1 MRLDHLL
8 SKEQAEAEMRTL
20 HPKVDCL
27 GNQAEEKKR
36 NESSKAPV
44 AQKNRLSA
52 SSPVS
57 SSGSTQ
63 KGSGRCLFGGIA
75 QLGERLPCKQ
85 EATGSNPVIST
96 NMGR

>member
-1 MRLDHLL
+1 M
-8 SKEQAEAEMRTL
+8 ETWIL

-27 GNQAEEKKR
+27 GNQAEEKSRKARKEERKFRKR
-36 NESSKAPV
+36 QWRKE
-44 AQKNRLSA
+44 LT
-52 SSPVS
+52 VS
-57 SSGSTQ
+57 FLACIVFRVRSN
-63 KGSGRCLFGGIA
+63 GSGRCLFGGIA